1 MGHFYL
7 GQEFSEHNTQQKQ
20 KVHIYKGLVVYD
32 KQCHVTCTVKQD
44 FNEARLHSSL
54 TAAESCIRPDFFLVA
69 RMLLHALLFIKMQA
83 YHYILIIKQCTFVLL
98 NMSLTV

>member
-32 KQCHVTCTVKQD
+32 KQYHVTCTVKTSQ
-44 FNEARLHSSL
+44 
-54 TAAESCIRPDFFLVA
+54 
-69 RMLLHALLFIKMQA
+69 
-83 YHYILIIKQCTFVLL
+83 
-98 NMSLTV
+98 

>member
-32 KQCHVTCTVKQD
+32 KQYHVTCTVKQD
-44 FNEARLHSSL
+44 FTVVLQQQSPVLDPISSL
-54 TAAESCIRPDFFLVA
+54 LRECFCMHCCLLSCKHTIT
-69 RMLLHALLFIKMQA
+69 
-83 YHYILIIKQCTFVLL
+83 Y
-98 NMSLTV
+98 S